1 MKTATVTEG
10 GWEREGR
17 RSGRIT
23 PGTAAAEPPS
33 LRHGHPPACAP
44 GDAAGERR
52 PALQSPHILRS
63 LPHAPRG
70 GSRGKSGYVLQIA
83 RQIHDYSP
91 PRITG
96 NYTWTERNNYR
107 RSTVDATAR
116 LDVCSAKPALPPRV
130 SRHVGAAERTIRLHP
145 KYFCPAAAGEMMGC
159 DTFSLRKGGLVHLP
173 MLPADRS
180 LWNGRLGAA
189 PRGGGGRSPGSQAGR
204 SLHHCPPTS
213 GQRGS
218 ASPSVTP
225 GSTGSGPPI
234 RRPDPT
240 RALLL
245 GSRVSGGGGRGSHPR
260 VLVSSLVKWVRSRR
274 RPRGA

>member
-1 MKTATVTEG
+1 
-10 GWEREGR
+10 
-17 RSGRIT
+17 
-23 PGTAAAEPPS
+23 
-33 LRHGHPPACAP
+33 
-44 GDAAGERR
+44 
-52 PALQSPHILRS
+52 
-63 LPHAPRG
+63 
-70 GSRGKSGYVLQIA
+70 
-83 RQIHDYSP
+83 
-91 PRITG
+91 
-96 NYTWTERNNYR
+96 
-107 RSTVDATAR
+107 
-116 LDVCSAKPALPPRV
+116 
-130 SRHVGAAERTIRLHP
+130 
-145 KYFCPAAAGEMMGC
+145 MGC

-189 PRGGGGRSPGSQAGR
+189 PRGGGGRSPGFQAGR

-225 GSTGSGPPI
+225 GSGPPI